1 MQFYDATNK
10 QGICQEID
18 RICDTTDTSYSRVDK
33 TSRVNNAYE
42 EIVGKIITVA
52 DGTWQFDDTNFTDL
66 PIGTTTL
73 VNGQQDYAFATAH
86 LAIERVEVKDA
97 NGNYVKLSPLDET
110 QVTVALTEYEK
121 SNGLPTQYA
130 KKGNSIFL
138 YPIPAT
144 GSVTMAQGLK
154 VYFQRTASLFTVVST
169 TAEDTTVP
177 GFASPY
183 HVILAFKASTTYLA
197 TYKKDRLAFC
207 LNEIARLE
215 NDLLAFY
222 SRRTKDERP
231 RLTASQESNK

>member
-18 RICDTTDTSYSRVDK
+18 RICDSDDTSYPRVAK
-33 TSRVNNAYE
+33 TSRVNGAYE
-42 EIVGKIITVA
+42 EVVGKIITVA
-52 DGTWQFDDTNFTDL
+52 DGTWQFDDTSYTDL

-73 VNGQQDYAFATAH
+73 VNAQQDYAFATAH

-97 NGNYVKLSPLDET
+97 SGNYVKLTPLDET
-110 QVTVALTEYEK
+110 QVTVALTEYQK
-121 SNGLPTQYA
+121 SNGMPTEYA

-144 GSVTMAQGLK
+144 GSVTMAAGLK

-169 TAEDTTVP
+169 TAADTTVP

-183 HVILAFKASTTYLA
+183 HTLLAFKASTTYLA
-197 TYKKDRLAFC
+197 TYKKDRLPWC
-207 LNEIARLE
+207 MSEITRLE
-215 NDLLAFY
+215 TDMLAFY

-231 RLTASQESNK
+231 RLTVSQESNK